1 MDVVGRTM
9 AQEIQRLGGGWV
21 SAGGGIACDPESPLA
36 ALSKPGG
43 SMEIL
48 AADAMKAEEEAM
60 AARKECREA
69 EEGGGAPDWTVWEGA
84 REDAEHAF
92 ADACAQ
98 AYSEGWTRV
107 ACAQD
112 LGRPILEAEGTAAS
126 LAAARESLESLA
138 LELGADVQEHAWRP
152 RQGAGFRKARRFGA
166 GIAARSDRAADAVWT
181 ASRRLAARMAAAGEA
196 PALPKT
202 ALVLKADPGSMRI
215 APRHPRLVLDHVLIQ
230 YGGEFSAAQA
240 ALDGAAFEPRVISR
254 GFTKSADVLVMDI
267 DGAKDPSGLLAPL
280 RRNAELNLGADG
292 TLRPAVLTVAL
303 AAGARRDSAVKAALE
318 PDGTDRAPAKIRL
331 KAEILFLEEPDAAA
345 KAWLA
350 GIGARVPRTVDAY
363 RKEAEAKAAGA
374 AARAPRST
382 SWFPQLPGHG
392 KDFRLTGLPKPPP
405 KAAVKAPAP
414 RSAAVRPRGGSDLA
428 KQR

>member
-1 MDVVGRTM
+1 MNRART
-9 AQEIQRLGGGWV
+9 
-21 SAGGGIACDPESPLA
+21 
-36 ALSKPGG
+36 
-43 SMEIL
+43 
-48 AADAMKAEEEAM
+48 
-60 AARKECREA
+60 
-69 EEGGGAPDWTVWEGA
+69 
-84 REDAEHAF
+84 
-92 ADACAQ
+92 
-98 AYSEGWTRV
+98 
-107 ACAQD
+107 
-112 LGRPILEAEGTAAS
+112 
-126 LAAARESLESLA
+126 
-138 LELGADVQEHAWRP
+138 
-152 RQGAGFRKARRFGA
+152 
-166 GIAARSDRAADAVWT
+166 
-181 ASRRLAARMAAAGEA
+181 SRRTR
-196 PALPKT
+196 
-202 ALVLKADPGSMRI
+202 R
-215 APRHPRLVLDHVLIQ
+215 
-230 YGGEFSAAQA
+230 
-240 ALDGAAFEPRVISR
+240 
-254 GFTKSADVLVMDI
+254 
-267 DGAKDPSGLLAPL
+267 PL